1 MSPSKQKSFFSEEVA
16 KVNLD
21 NIIHHPLFFTKNSKL
36 QKLEIRRE
44 RERELMKTEIF
55 LFVFNNFFHK
65 NGQAGARGWLQ
76 SMSLI

>member
-36 QKLEIRRE
+36 QKLEIRLERE
-44 RERELMKTEIF
+44 RERE
-55 LFVFNNFFHK
+55 
-65 NGQAGARGWLQ
+65 
-76 SMSLI
+76 S

>member
-36 QKLEIRRE
+36 QKLEIRLE
-44 RERELMKTEIF
+44 RERVDEDRDSCLCF
-55 LFVFNNFFHK
+55 
-65 NGQAGARGWLQ
+65 Q
-76 SMSLI
+76 